1 MIFNETK
8 LKGAF
13 IIEVEKRVDHRGYFT
28 RTFCVD
34 EFKKH
39 ELAFEFVQ
47 GNMSYTLKKNTLRG
61 MHYQMNGAEEVK
73 LVRCT
78 KGSILDVIVDLRK
91 GSSTYGQYI
100 SIELSEDNLK
110 QIYVPREFAHG
121 FLTLTD
127 HVEVSYL
134 VSAFYSPGKEKG
146 IRWDDPFFDIK
157 WPTDN
162 PVLSEK
168 DANFDNYKRTS

>member
-13 IIEVEKRVDHRGYFT
+13 IIEVEKREDHRGYFT
-28 RTFCVD
+28 RTFCTD

-39 ELAFEFVQ
+39 DLAFEFVQ
-47 GNMSYTLKKNTLRG
+47 GNMSHTLKQNTIRG

-100 SIELSEDNLK
+100 SVELSEDNLK

-146 IRWDDPFFDIK
+146 IRWDDPFFGIK
-157 WPTDN
+157 WPIDN